1 VGRSSRA
8 KTPEEN
14 RLNSVNRDTRGRV
27 GPTGLG
33 SDGRRRRDGLK
44 QATALLCAAAMPLP
58 GRAQSFPSD
67 KPVWV
72 VVPFGAGGAVDLIA
86 RSLATDLAKS
96 LGPAVNVENRV
107 GAGGNIAAAHVA
119 RSAPDG
125 HVIMVGGTGNAIA
138 KQIFANLPYDPMTDL
153 TPIAML
159 GMAPSVLLVSA
170 SLPTDDVRG
179 LVAMAKAKPGSLT
192 IAHGGA
198 GTVSEHLAGELFK
211 LEAGIDMTTVPYKGG
226 AAAMTDI
233 IGGQVTCM
241 FTNLLNAMPHLQS
254 GRMKALAVT
263 SSQRVASI
271 PAVPTMKE
279 SGFPDFEVFAW
290 WCVLGPGNLSAPIVD
305 RLNKDISIALASGTT
320 KARLET
326 MSARPVPMT
335 PAQFKAFFTEE
346 GRKWT
351 EVARKA
357 GITPQ

>member
-1 VGRSSRA
+1 MSHMDRADRGRSA
-8 KTPEEN
+8 P
-14 RLNSVNRDTRGRV
+14 
-27 GPTGLG
+27 PGLG
-33 SDGRRRRDGLK
+33 GGGRRRRDGLK
-44 QATALLCAAAMPLP
+44 RAAALLGAAAVPLP
-58 GRAQSFPSD
+58 LRAQTYPAD

-86 RSLATDLAKS
+86 RTLATDLAKS
-96 LGPAVNVENRV
+96 LGQVVNVENRV

-125 HVIMVGGTGNAIA
+125 HTFMVGGTGNAIA
-138 KQIFANLPYDPMTDL
+138 KQIFANLSYDPMTDL

-170 SLPTDDVRG
+170 SLPVDDLRG
-179 LVAMAKAKPGSLT
+179 LVAMAKGKPGTLT

-211 LEAGIDMTTVPYKGG
+211 LQAGIDLTTVPYKGG

-241 FTNLLNAMPHLQS
+241 FTNLLNAMPHLKS

-263 SSQRVASI
+263 SGERVASI
-271 PAVPTMKE
+271 PTVPTMKE
-279 SGFPDFEVFAW
+279 SGYPDFEVFAW
-290 WCVLGPGNLSAPIVD
+290 WCVLGPANLPASIVD
-305 RLNKDISIALASGTT
+305 RLNRDISAALAGGAT
-320 KARLET
+320 KGRLET
-326 MSARPVPMT
+326 MNARPVPMT
-335 PAQFKAFFTEE
+335 PAQFKGFYTEE
-346 GRKWT
+346 GRRWT

>member
-1 VGRSSRA
+1 LSQADREDRGRLRSS
-8 KTPEEN
+8 
-14 RLNSVNRDTRGRV
+14 
-27 GPTGLG
+27 GLSG
-33 SDGRRRRDGLK
+33 AGRRRRDGLVR
-44 QATALLCAAAMPLP
+44 AAALLGAVAVPLP
-58 GRAQSFPSD
+58 MQAQSFPSN

-86 RSLATDLAKS
+86 RSLANDLAKS
-96 LGPAVNVENRV
+96 LGQVVNVENRV
-107 GAGGNIAAAHVA
+107 GAGGNIAATHVA

-125 HVIMVGGTGNAIA
+125 HTIMVGGTGNAIA
-138 KQIFANLPYDPMTDL
+138 KQIFANMAYDPMTDL

-159 GMAPSVLLVSA
+159 GMAPSVLLVSS
-170 SLPTDDVRG
+170 SLPADDVRG
-179 LVAMAKAKPGSLT
+179 LVAMAKATPGALT

-211 LEAGIDMTTVPYKGG
+211 LQAGIDMTTVPYKGG

-241 FTNLLNAMPHLQS
+241 FTNLLNAMPHLKS

-263 SSQRVASI
+263 SGERVASI
-271 PAVPTMKE
+271 QTVPTMKE
-279 SGFPDFEVFAW
+279 SGYPDFEVSAW
-290 WCVLGPGNLSAPIVD
+290 WCVLGPGNLPAPIVD
-305 RLNKDISIALASGTT
+305 RLNKDISIALASGATRE
-320 KARLET
+320 RLET
-326 MSARPVPMT
+326 MNARPVPMT
-335 PAQFKAFFTEE
+335 PAQFKAFYTEE